1 MTCSPATAQSTCIV
15 PRANPWPQALSPQP
29 TTDPNFWWWMS
40 GPKVPNSTPL
50 ERRYIS
56 VIQGMIRPAGLCIA
70 QSRVRTLSK
79 SIANNMRRS
88 FPSIPFGLMV
98 GIGGGVPGKVDVRL
112 DDVVVNKE
120 SGVIRFREDCSRR
133 PFSANRHSKQ
143 TPTGIHDCC
152 RQTTSGSQIRAQQN
166 TLYPLQDA
174 RKAPID
180 DRILP
185 SCCKRCDV
193 SRLVRRPARSST
205 DPKIHCG
212 IIASANQVMKHGR
225 TRDQLAEE
233 LDVLC
238 FEMEAAGL
246 MDSFPCLVVRG
257 ICDYSDSHKNNQWQE
272 YAAATAAAYAK
283 ELLSVILTNSINQTQ
298 SAMMSSDADRQ
309 LLQERRIRLLGLL
322 EFKQIHARRMGLK
335 AAHDK
340 TCRWLLEDPAYQRWL
355 DPAKLVEY
363 HGFLWIKGNPGVG
376 KSTTMKVAY
385 SHARQTMGSTVVV
398 SFFFDARG

>member
-1 MTCSPATAQSTCIV
+1 M
-15 PRANPWPQALSPQP
+15 
-29 TTDPNFWWWMS
+29 
-40 GPKVPNSTPL
+40 L
-50 ERRYIS
+50 ERHPS
-56 VIQGMIRPAGLCIA
+56 MIEY
-70 QSRVRTLSK
+70 TH
-79 SIANNMRRS
+79 
-88 FPSIPFGLMV
+88 
-98 GIGGGVPGKVDVRL
+98 PG
-112 DDVVVNKE
+112 
-120 SGVIRFREDCSRR
+120 
-133 PFSANRHSKQ
+133 
-143 TPTGIHDCC
+143 T
-152 RQTTSGSQIRAQQN
+152 
-166 TLYPLQDA
+166 LQDQLFDGTYDHVQ
-174 RKAPID
+174 PMG
-180 DRILP
+180 
-185 SCCKRCDV
+185 SCKRCDA

-225 TRDQLAEE
+225 TSDQLAEE

-238 FEMEAAGL
+238 FEMEAARL

-272 YAAATAAAYAK
+272 YAAAIAAAYTK

-322 EFKQIHARRMGLK
+322 EFKQIQARRMGLK
-335 AAHDK
+335 ATHDK
-340 TCRWLLEDPAYQRWL
+340 TCRWLLEDPAYQCWL

-385 SHARQTMGSTVVV
+385 SHARQTMGNTVV
-398 SFFFDARG
+398 SFFFDARGETLEKSIAGMYRSLLWELLGKVPELQEVLDDSRCRHTSAASLLYILAENNLTNLIRSTLRFDSRTNI